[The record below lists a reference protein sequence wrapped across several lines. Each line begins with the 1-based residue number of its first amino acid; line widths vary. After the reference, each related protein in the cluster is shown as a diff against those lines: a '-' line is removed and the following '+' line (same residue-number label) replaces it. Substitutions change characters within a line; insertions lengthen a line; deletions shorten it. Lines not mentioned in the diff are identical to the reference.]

1 MIRSRLKWMCT
12 VCTADPTG
20 FRSQTKMP
28 KAKHMLPPRI
38 ASACP
43 NPHCTSRARVFQN
56 VQKHISQKPDCM
68 AYAQAW
74 RQAYSAQYP
83 SKSCVVDAFTQSL
96 ICQEI
101 TPDESLDNIPM
112 DDTVSFP
119 DDNDNFI
126 NIENDIAD
134 PHNAIDTNDFEHTNF
149 QQFLGVNELEALVN
163 PTQALFT
170 NARLVEGTLLKIL
183 TKLEAPHWAFKIIM
197 NWACDA
203 AQTGYKFIPQQES
216 YRSQLQIIT
225 KWVGMKF
232 I

>member
-1 MIRSRLKWMCT
+1 
-12 VCTADPTG
+12 
-20 FRSQTKMP
+20 MP
-28 KAKHMLPPRI
+28 KAKHTLPPRI

-83 SKSCVVDAFTQSL
+83 SKSCVVDAFTQLL

-101 TPDESLDNIPM
+101 TPDEPLDDIPM

-126 NIENDIAD
+126 DNANDIAD
-134 PHNAIDTNDFEHTNF
+134 PHNAMDTNDFEHTNF
-149 QQFLGVNELEALVN
+149 QQFLGVNELEALAN
-163 PTQALFT
+163 IIKNSCQA
-170 NARLVEGTLLKIL
+170 
-183 TKLEAPHWAFKIIM
+183 
-197 NWACDA
+197 
-203 AQTGYKFIPQQES
+203 
-216 YRSQLQIIT
+216 
-225 KWVGMKF
+225 
-232 I
+232 